1 MRPYATGFN
10 PLPFI
15 PLSLGEACSTEQV
28 LLTLM
33 GEDYAT
39 GFNPL
44 PIILLSLG
52 ETCSTEQVLLTL
64 MGED

>member
-1 MRPYATGFN
+1 MLGRMRISNVSSKAKPMLVFLATGFN

-15 PLSLGEACSTEQV
+15 PLSLGEAFSTEQV

-39 GFNPL
+39 WFNPL
-44 PIILLSLG
+44 L
-52 ETCSTEQVLLTL
+52 
-64 MGED
+64 

>member
-1 MRPYATGFN
+1 
-10 PLPFI
+10 
-15 PLSLGEACSTEQV
+15 
-28 LLTLM
+28 M

-52 ETCSTEQVLLTL
+52 GPVPTFIGRPVVQNKYY
-64 MGED
+64 

>member
-1 MRPYATGFN
+1 MGEDYATGFN

-28 LLTLM
+28 LLTLT

-44 PIILLSLG
+44 PFIPLSLG
-52 ETCSTEQVLLTL
+52 EDVTTVAFPNYFD
-64 MGED
+64 G